1 MKTMNILTLSAA
13 LLALLVS
20 CDRTSIQDQEEP
32 DDNPRKQLELSTRSF
47 EFIRMGDAFSFD
59 FIDRINAGSDKD
71 YIISP
76 LSMQFL
82 LGMLLDG
89 AQGETADEISRVLG
103 YGAGEVD
110 AVNEFCQSMMQQLP
124 QMDKKTDI
132 SIANAIF
139 VDDGWPLLDSYK
151 ETVGRYYQAEI
162 DNLDFC
168 DNEGSLRRIN
178 GWCAEHTN
186 GLIPKVLDEVDP
198 GMLAYLL
205 NALYFKGQWASKFQ
219 ASSTVNEAFTDES
232 GSISK
237 VPMMKQLRNHSYT
250 ENEIFKAVRLPYGN
264 GAYSMTVFLPKAG
277 HKVAEIT
284 SALKTMDWGA
294 FDNRMIPCE
303 VDLWLPKFE
312 TKFHIHLNELL
323 SQMGM
328 PSAFNGELADFKA
341 MSPYALCLSF
351 VQQDAIIK
359 VDEEG
364 TEAAAISSAGVA
376 KTTAI
381 GPEKHAVFHADH
393 PFLYLITESSSDVVL
408 FAGRFAGK
416 K

>member
-1 MKTMNILTLSAA
+1 MKPMNVLFLTTA
-13 LLALLVS
+13 LLALTVS
-20 CDRTSIQDQEEP
+20 CNRSDIQNPDGP
-32 DDNPRKQLELSTRSF
+32 DDNPRKELDLSTRSA
-47 EFIRMGDAFSFD
+47 EFIQQGNTFSFD
-59 FIDRINAGSDKD
+59 FIDRINAASDKD

-89 AQGETADEISRVLG
+89 ARGETADEISTVLG
-103 YGAGEVD
+103 YGAGETD

-139 VDDGWPLLDSYK
+139 VDDGWPLQDSYK
-151 ETVGRYYQAEI
+151 DAVSRYYEAEI
-162 DNLDFC
+162 DNLDFG

-178 GWCAEHTN
+178 GWCSDHTN

-219 ASSTVNEAFTDES
+219 AGATVGEAFKDES
-232 GSISK
+232 GTK
-237 VPMMKQLRNHSYT
+237 VQVPMMKQLKIHSYT
-250 ENEIFKAVRLPYGN
+250 ENDIFKAVRLPYGN
-264 GAYSMTVFLPKAG
+264 GAYAMTVLLPKSG
-277 HKVAEIT
+277 YGVADIIA
-284 SALKTMDWGA
+284 ALKTMDRGS
-294 FDNRMIPCE
+294 FCDRMRSCE

-312 TKFHIHLNELL
+312 TKYHINLNQLL
-323 SQMGM
+323 SEMGM
-328 PSAFNGELADFKA
+328 PSAFDGGKADFKA
-341 MSPYALCLSF
+341 MSDYALCLSF

-376 KTTAI
+376 KTTSVS
-381 GPEKHAVFHADH
+381 PEQYVVFHADH
-393 PFLYLITESSSDVVL
+393 PFLYLITESSTNAVL
-408 FAGRFAGK
+408 FAGRFSANK
-416 K
+416 